1 MKEKLCLE
9 DFTKNVR
16 IPQSLV
22 NFEDEVTNEV
32 AYSLFNQLIQKYDIG
47 QAIAITRTRLNSLG
61 LDLTPRKEPV
71 KKPVVASP
79 KPATV
84 KQPEQPG
91 LFGKEED
98 YLRYFS

>member
-9 DFTKNVR
+9 DFIKNVK

-22 NFEDEVTNEV
+22 NFEDEITNEA
-32 AYSLFNQLIQKYDIG
+32 AYNLFSQLSQKYDIG
-47 QAIAITRTRLNSLG
+47 QAIAITRTRLKALG
-61 LDLTPRKEPV
+61 LDLTPKKEPV
-71 KKPVVASP
+71 KPVIITPNAVQ
-79 KPATV
+79 V
-84 KQPEQPG
+84 KQPEQAG